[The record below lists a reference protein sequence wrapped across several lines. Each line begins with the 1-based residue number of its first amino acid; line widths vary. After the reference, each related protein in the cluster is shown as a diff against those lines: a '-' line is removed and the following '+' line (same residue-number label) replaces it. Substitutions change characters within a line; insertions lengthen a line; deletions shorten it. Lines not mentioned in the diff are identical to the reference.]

1 MNRGPTPGRAQVYLL
16 VAAGSATGA
25 LLRWG
30 LATAGAD
37 GGPHAWPWPTF
48 AANIGGSALIGL
60 LAGLV
65 ASRRGPAAGLPGQLL
80 LMTGLC
86 GGFTTFSTFALEVL
100 GQLQGG
106 FAGLAL
112 AYVGISVPLWLGA
125 AWAGYRVGA
134 HGRWG
139 RAR

>member
-1 MNRGPTPGRAQVYLL
+1 MNRVPAPGRAQLYLL
-16 VAAGSATGA
+16 VAAGSAAGA

-30 LATAGAD
+30 LASAAGD
-37 GGPHAWPWPTF
+37 GGAAAWPWATF
-48 AANIGGSALIGL
+48 AANIAGSALIGL

-65 ASRRGPAAGLPGQLL
+65 AGRRGIVAGLPGQLL
-80 LMTGLC
+80 LMTGFC

-100 GQLQGG
+100 AQLQAG

-112 AYVGISVPLWLGA
+112 AYVGTSVPLWLGA
-125 AWAGYRVGA
+125 AWAGYRLGA
-134 HGRWG
+134 QGRWG